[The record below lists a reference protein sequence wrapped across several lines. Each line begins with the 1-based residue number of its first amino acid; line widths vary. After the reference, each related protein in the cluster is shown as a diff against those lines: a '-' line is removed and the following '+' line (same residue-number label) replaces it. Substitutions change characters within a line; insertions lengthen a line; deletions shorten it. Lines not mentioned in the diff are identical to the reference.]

1 MKAFGSTS
9 SEELRSQS
17 ITILKLHENV
27 ILTSHNCYI
36 NQLHIIINQATKY
49 ESYQTN
55 DHREIAI
62 TM

>member
-1 MKAFGSTS
+1 MKAFESTS
-9 SEELRSQS
+9 SGELRSQS
-17 ITILKLHENV
+17 IPILKLHENV
-27 ILTSHNCYI
+27 ILTPHNCYI
-36 NQLHIIINQATKY
+36 NQLHIIINQPTKY